1 MLCKQ
6 KKVHLTKHKQH
17 IKTEIDKLYKDAM
30 FLMHLHVL
38 NELNWVKIAEIH
50 MVLYSDKAL
59 WLKTAIY

>member
-1 MLCKQ
+1 
-6 KKVHLTKHKQH
+6 
-17 IKTEIDKLYKDAM
+17 M